1 MRKEIPGAYMQRLWL
16 VILALALAL
25 AAWAIRDA
33 ILLVFA
39 AALIAVAVHGVADLL
54 IRGVNLPRPAALGVA
69 GLLLT
74 GSFAGVLIVFGTQ
87 INAELSGV
95 AKQLPGA
102 WERAREILSAHP
114 AGAAIV
120 SEASRMGEEGAGPL
134 KDMLARAGGAAL
146 PFASALTSAVLVLF
160 TAGFLTVAAS
170 AMYRGSLMLFPDG
183 LDIRVGEALTASA
196 RALRKWLL
204 GITFDMI
211 LISLLMGIALWA
223 LGVPA
228 FIGLALIA
236 GLSQFVPTV
245 GPLISAIPGIL
256 LAFTV
261 GPATAAWTALAYLLV
276 SQLEAN
282 LIYPLVQKK
291 TASIPPALNLFAILA
306 SGMLLGPL
314 GVLLATPLLVVVMV
328 FVVQFYVRD
337 TLGKEAPLPGH

>member
-1 MRKEIPGAYMQRLWL
+1 MHQQNLSAFLQRVWL
-16 VILALALAL
+16 VILPLALAL

-33 ILLVFA
+33 ILLLFA
-39 AALIAVAVHGVADLL
+39 AALIAVAVHGIAGLL
-54 IRGVNLPRPAALGVA
+54 TRGLKLPRPAALGVA

-74 GSFAGVLIVFGTQ
+74 GAFAGILIVFGAQ
-87 INAELSGV
+87 ISAELSGV
-95 AKQLPGA
+95 AEQLPGA
-102 WERAREILSAHP
+102 WERARDTLSAHP
-114 AGAAIV
+114 AGAAII

-134 KDMLARAGGAAL
+134 KDMLTRAGGATL

-160 TAGFLTVAAS
+160 TAGFLTVSAS
-170 AMYRGSLMLFPDG
+170 AMYQGSLMLFPAG
-183 LDIRVGEALTASA
+183 LDTRVGEALTASA
-196 RALRKWLL
+196 RALRKWLF

-236 GLSQFVPTV
+236 GLSQFVPVV

-261 GPATAAWTALAYLLV
+261 SPATAAWTALAYLLV

-314 GVLLATPLLVVVMV
+314 GVLLATPLLVVVMI
-328 FVVQFYVRD
+328 FVIRFYVRD
-337 TLGKEAPLPGH
+337 TLGKEAPLPGQ